1 VTDKDSGSEIRKI
14 YERPGALLPNAHG
27 LKIPSKNRKK
37 KSTRCGLILETDSY
51 SYPFVFGLKF
61 LFILRYI
68 WIIRICRYLGY
79 IKNTFWNR
87 TPYHARQELL

>member
-14 YERPGALLPNAHG
+14 YKRLGALLPDTYG
-27 LKIPSKNRKK
+27 RKISGKNKE

-51 SYPFVFGLKF
+51 SYPFIFGLKF

-68 WIIRICRYLGY
+68 WIIRIRRYLGY

-87 TPYHARQELL
+87 TPYYVRQELL